1 MLPPPAGTVEPERIL
16 KDLRKLWV
24 DLGKQNEQGVLRA
37 CAMTFIA
44 AVAEN
49 DEATHVSETIAA
61 LMHEHPSRAILVR
74 VRETDELFVEAHV
87 LAQCW
92 MPFGKA
98 QQICCEQIEITASRR
113 SLADVA
119 PVISGLT
126 VPDLPVVLF
135 CPNADLCQSS
145 EFQTLTALADKL
157 IIDSGSASDLTTL
170 KFLASLPRTGLR
182 TADLA
187 WGRLTRWRETIGRLF
202 EKPAQL
208 SKAYNLTNIQ
218 ILYAGSDEPVAV
230 YYLAGWFMHIL
241 GAGVHLNIARGVG
254 PSYSSIA
261 RIDLVGPDL
270 EATLDLVEPTAVELR
285 SEGLNQHVVFPELT
299 DYDVLRKEL
308 AITGRDPIFEDV
320 LGLANLMGGFV

>member
-1 MLPPPAGTVEPERIL
+1 MPAGTVEPERIL

-24 DLGKQNEQGVLRA
+24 DLGKQNDQGVLRA
-37 CAMTFIA
+37 CAMTFIST
-44 AVAEN
+44 VTENAEA
-49 DEATHVSETIAA
+49 ERVSETIAA
-61 LMHEHPSRAILVR
+61 LMHEHPSRAIVVR
-74 VRETDELFVEAHV
+74 VRETDEQFVEARV

-98 QQICCEQIEITASRR
+98 QQICCEQIEITTSRR

-145 EFQTLTALADKL
+145 EFQSLLPLAGKL
-157 IIDSGSASDLTTL
+157 IIDSASASDLTTL
-170 KFLASLPRTGLR
+170 KYLASLPRSGCR

-187 WGRLTRWRETIGRLF
+187 WGRLTRWRETIARLF
-202 EKPAQL
+202 ETPAQL
-208 SKAYNLTNIQ
+208 NKAYNLNNIQ
-218 ILYAGSDEPVAV
+218 ILYAGSDEPVSV

-261 RIDLVGPDL
+261 RLDFVGPDM
-270 EATLDLVEPTAVELR
+270 EATLDLVEPAAVELR
-285 SEGLNQHVVFPELT
+285 SDGVTQRVVFPELT

-308 AITGRDPIFEDV
+308 ALTGRDPIFEDV
-320 LGLANLMGGFV
+320 LGLANLMGGFA